1 VTSIVVITHGL
12 EATVRQRLR
21 QTTHF
26 GFPIVDDVT
35 GEVAEQFG
43 IRWAPEDASLIES
56 ALGADLITLRG
67 TGPWISPMQARYVI
81 GRDGVIVFANVAADY
96 DQRSEPATVLT
107 ILAEL
112 GFAHK

>member
-1 VTSIVVITHGL
+1 VTFIVVITHGL

-26 GFPIVDDVT
+26 GFPIVDD

-43 IRWAPEDASLIES
+43 LRWAPEDASLIES